1 MSTDR
6 QRELLDLIDYADEGF
21 SHYRKE
27 FITIENMYHCVMDRD
42 LKKVLDEAEKSSLYF
57 NKSQAKSR
65 RISDSLLKN
74 YFSNDKFATILSK
87 SDNTEMVDI
96 AQAIEDETKDQ
107 LNTNQFF
114 NAIVQGLYKV
124 PYTGTLITRTYWND
138 GIVTEN
144 VNIDDFR
151 FDPDAISQEDTR
163 YVVHDIYV
171 AIEDIK
177 RMQREGTYS
186 RKINID
192 ELITEDEANSY
203 TRVKLQEIYVRVG
216 DDWKVSTVYDNAYFF
231 RADVILKDGMP
242 FSWGGLL
249 PQTKKIE
256 EENYIANYYEPP
268 LASILNLQEEYNA
281 RRNQIIDAVK
291 QSLNPKIL
299 VPKQSGLNP
308 LDLKKPIGFIPVQDP
323 SRIVVLPSA
332 DFRGGMQEIQTI
344 DTEMS
349 EISGVSPMMNG
360 VSVTSNKT
368 ATQSG
373 MEHSEGSLKLE
384 IYTRHLNETYFE
396 PLIKR
401 IALLCWKYAP
411 EDNFIGVNRQATPKL
426 KISFN
431 TGLGVVNDVIKTEL
445 LDKNFQRMATLLEMQ
460 MQIDP
465 IKAKITLNGLTEL
478 VREGLSLSGIKNSD
492 EYLGAK
498 VELGELAEQAQQMPQ
513 MMQQEQMMQQQQ
525 EGM

>member
-1 MSTDR
+1 MSDR
-6 QRELLDLIDYADEGF
+6 QSELLDLIDYAEEGF
-21 SHYRKE
+21 SHYRKD
-27 FITIENMYHCVMDRD
+27 FIAIENMYHCVMDRD
-42 LKKVLDEAEKSSLYF
+42 LKELLVEAEKSSLYF

-65 RISDSLLKN
+65 RVSDSLLKN

-87 SDNTEMVDI
+87 KDNTEMVDI
-96 AQAIEDETKDQ
+96 AQSIENEVKEQ
-107 LNTNQFF
+107 LNTNRFF
-114 NAIVQGLYKV
+114 NAAAQGLYKV

-138 GIVTEN
+138 GIVAEDI
-144 VNIDDFR
+144 NIDSFR
-151 FDPDAISQEDTR
+151 FDPDATSQEDTR
-163 YVVHDIYV
+163 YVVHDIYL

-177 RMQREGTYS
+177 RLQREGAYS
-186 RKINID
+186 RKINVD

-203 TRVKLQEIYVRVG
+203 TRVKLQEIYVKVG
-216 DDWKVSTVYDNAYFF
+216 EQWKVSTVYDNTYFF
-231 RADVILKDGMP
+231 RTDVILKDGLP

-249 PQTKKIE
+249 PQTKKID
-256 EENYIANYYEPP
+256 EENFIANYYEPP
-268 LASILNLQEEYNA
+268 LAAVLNLQEEYNA

-299 VPKQSGLNP
+299 VPKNSGLNP
-308 LDLKKPIGFIPVQDP
+308 LDLKKPIGYIPVQDP

-332 DFRGGMQEIQTI
+332 DFRGGMQEVQTI
-344 DTEMS
+344 DVEMS
-349 EISGVSPMMNG
+349 EVTGVSPMLNG
-360 VSVTSNKT
+360 VSMQKNKT

-396 PLIKR
+396 PMIKR
-401 IALLCWKYAP
+401 IALLCWKYAE
-411 EDNFIGVNRQATPKL
+411 EDNFIGVNRQSEPKL

-445 LDKNFQRMATLLEMQ
+445 LDKNFERMAALLQMQ
-460 MQIDP
+460 MQIEP
-465 IKAKITLNGLTEL
+465 SKAKVTLNGLTEL

-498 VELGELAEQAQQMPQ
+498 VELGELEEQTQQMP
-513 MMQQEQMMQQQQ
+513 QEQMMQQMQQ
-525 EGM
+525 GM